1 MATAQ
6 LHGGTLTTEDNK
18 TQVVNLEKGVSSC
31 PVIVSH
37 SHSDLEEE
45 KRQEG
50 SEEEKRQEGSDRSC
64 SDAISGSKDQDT
76 TTQGNSLNTLRKEVS
91 KPQGKNQRHIL
102 PHL

>member
-6 LHGGTLTTEDNK
+6 LHGRTSTTEDNK
-18 TQVVNLEKGVSSC
+18 TQVVNLEKGLSSC

-37 SHSDLEEE
+37 SHSDLEE
-45 KRQEG
+45 KNVR
-50 SEEEKRQEGSDRSC
+50 RDLTDRSC